1 MKNIRQK
8 NGFTLIELLEVII
21 MKSNK
26 GFTLIEL
33 IITIAII
40 SILSMIAI
48 PAYVGQQKNATRSEA
63 YQNLSALRLLEE
75 QFFSDNAD
83 YTAAAAD
90 TATIQGML
98 PGFQPGLN
106 LNFSYQIV
114 HDQNITAAAPLAY
127 GASAPCFTAI
137 ATGVVGSRVEGD
149 TFAIDCNYN
158 KNF

>member
-1 MKNIRQK
+1 MKQ
-8 NGFTLIELLEVII
+8 
-21 MKSNK
+21 NK
-26 GFTLIEL
+26 GFTLVEL
-33 IITIAII
+33 LITISII

-48 PAYVGQQKNATRSEA
+48 PAYVGQQRNATRSEA

-90 TATIQGML
+90 VATIQGML

-106 LNFSYQIV
+106 LTFDYQIV
-114 HDQNITAAAPLAY
+114 HDQTITATDPLAY
-127 GASAPCFTAI
+127 GAGAPCFTAI
-137 ATGVVGSRVEGD
+137 ATGIAGTRVDGE